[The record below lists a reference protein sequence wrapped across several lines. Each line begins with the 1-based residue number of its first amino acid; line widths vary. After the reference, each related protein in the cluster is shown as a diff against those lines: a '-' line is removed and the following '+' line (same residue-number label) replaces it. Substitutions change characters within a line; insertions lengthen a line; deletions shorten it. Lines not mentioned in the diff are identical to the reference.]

1 MLDERGQT
9 TQDYLV
15 GVSLLLLT
23 VLFVFGYVPNVFG
36 STGADLGGVERSQAD
51 RAATYLVETYS
62 VDGKEQTLR
71 YDEPDGTGI
80 HEELSSEK
88 GFERFLNRSGLNTQT
103 NAVAPPNVNVVL
115 LNSSELNT
123 TGTPT
128 PIVDGGER
136 HSYPS
141 GGEPNLGQP
150 VVTETRVVR
159 LAGSGSKHCNPTCWL
174 LVRIW

>member
-1 MLDERGQT
+1 MGNKRGQT

-23 VLFVFGYVPNVFG
+23 VLFVFGYVPSVFG

-62 VDGKEQTLR
+62 VDGREQTLR
-71 YDEPDGTGI
+71 YDEPDGI
-80 HEELSSEK
+80 HEKLSTEN
-88 GFERFLNRSGLNTQT
+88 GFERFRNRSGLNTQT
-103 NAVAPPNVNVVL
+103 KTLAPPNVNVML
-115 LNSSELNT
+115 INSSELNA

-136 HSYPS
+136 HSYGS
-141 GGEPNLGQP
+141 EPNLGQA
-150 VVTETRVVR
+150 VVQETRVVR
-159 LAGSGSKHCNPTCWL
+159 LSGSGSNHCNPTCWL